1 MNIDHE
7 TKIDLMGKD
16 YPALVE
22 YEFDEGQGADCVL
35 ILSVTLRHCVKQ
47 RGDLDYDHHGDAYLV
62 RTPIF
67 ISLDITQFLNGKQ
80 IKALAEEV
88 YEKIRENDWD
98 EVMNEPRQYVPRNYP
113 ENFPG
118 ATL

>member
-1 MNIDHE
+1 MTIDHE
-7 TKIDLMGKD
+7 TKIELMGKD

-22 YEFDEGQGADCVL
+22 YEFDEGQGADSIL
-35 ILSVTLRHCVKQ
+35 ILSVTLRRCVKQ

-88 YEKIRENDWD
+88 YADIKENNWD
-98 EVMNEPRQYVPRNYP
+98 EVMNEPRQHVPSNFP
-113 ENFPG
+113 PNFPG
-118 ATL
+118 VRL